1 MIGIKVPGQFVPGT
15 VDGFVTEARW
25 VKGTYIVVK
34 TVEEANLV
42 PMSVRVDGTLVY
54 VSDNDTE
61 YRWIGDDWEVIPK
74 SFSDAPVDGKIYA
87 RQNGLWTIVDL
98 DAIDASIDQ
107 IKQELSLKANSSDLS
122 GLQAQIEQVESQLS
136 NYVPYTELKNYI
148 QMKLGPLP
156 DKGEANTL
164 YFVQSDNGYE
174 FYIWWN
180 DAAGFALIGSTDVDL
195 SQYYTKSEVDALLQG
210 VEQKIPDVSNLATK
224 QELAQKADVS
234 SIPTKVSQLEN
245 DTGFITNDALVGYAL
260 KTDIPDVSV
269 FALKTEIPT
278 NLSQLTND
286 AGYITKDVN
295 DLTNYE
301 TAASI
306 NAKLDQK
313 ADKSEIPDVSGF
325 ATSEQL
331 TSGLAGKQDTLVS
344 GTNIKTING
353 QSILGAGNIEIQGG
367 SGGSIGPATE
377 DTLGGILATNL
388 DTQEGTSA
396 YVDVE
401 EDGKAFVKIPNVSET
416 SSAQDVVN
424 TLSSDGTLVLNGN
437 A

>member
-74 SFSDAPVDGKIYA
+74 PFSDAPVDGKIYA
-87 RQNGLWTIVDL
+87 RQNGLWTVIDL
-98 DAIDASIDQ
+98 DSINISLRQ
-107 IKQELSLKANSSDLS
+107 LKQELSLKANSSDLS
-122 GLQAQIEQVESQLS
+122 ELQVQLEQVESQLA
-136 NYVPYTELKNYI
+136 NYVPYTELKNYT

-164 YFVQSDNGYE
+164 YFVRSDNGCE
-174 FYIWWN
+174 FYIWW
-180 DAAGFALIGSTDVDL
+180 DDSVRFVLIGSTDVDL

-210 VEQKIPDVSNLATK
+210 VEQKIPDVSNFATK
-224 QELAQKADVS
+224 QELAQKADINN
-234 SIPTKVSQLEN
+234 IPTRVSQLEN
-245 DTGFITNDALVGYAL
+245 DTGFITNDALVDYAL
-260 KTDIPDVSV
+260 KSD
-269 FALKTEIPT
+269 
-278 NLSQLTND
+278 
-286 AGYITKDVN
+286 
-295 DLTNYE
+295 
-301 TAASI
+301 
-306 NAKLDQK
+306 
-313 ADKSEIPDVSGF
+313 IPDVSGF

-331 TSGLAGKQDTLVS
+331 TGGLAGKQDTLVS

-401 EDGKAFVKIPNVSET
+401 ENGKAFVKIPSVDET
-416 SSAQDVVN
+416 STADDVVN
-424 TLSSDGTLVLNGN
+424 LLNTSTLILNGN

>member
-61 YRWIGDDWEVIPK
+61 YRWVGDDWEVIPK

-136 NYVPYTELKNYI
+136 NYVPYTELKNYT

-156 DKGEANTL
+156 KQGEANTL
-164 YFVQSDNGYE
+164 YFVQGDSGYE
-174 FYIWWN
+174 FYIWWS
-180 DAAGFALIGSTDVDL
+180 DSVGFALIGSTDVDL

-210 VEQKIPDVSNLATK
+210 VEQKIPDVS
-224 QELAQKADVS
+224 
-234 SIPTKVSQLEN
+234 
-245 DTGFITNDALVGYAL
+245 
-260 KTDIPDVSV
+260 V

-278 NLSQLTND
+278 NLSELTND

-313 ADKSEIPDVSGF
+313 ANKSEIPDVSGF

-353 QSILGAGNIEIQGG
+353 YSILGEGNIQIQGG
-367 SGGSIGPATE
+367 SGGDISIATE
-377 DTLGGILATNL
+377 DTVGGILATDNSSV
-388 DTQEGTSA
+388 EGVEA
-396 YVDVE
+396 FVDV
-401 EDGKAFVKIPNVSET
+401 DDTGKASVKIPSVNET
-416 SSAQDVVN
+416 STPDDVVN
-424 TLSSDGTLVLNGN
+424 LLNTSTLILNGN

>member
-61 YRWIGDDWEVIPK
+61 YRWVGDDWEVIPK

-87 RQNGLWTIVDL
+87 RQNGLWTIIDL
-98 DAIDASIDQ
+98 DSIDASIEQ

-122 GLQAQIEQVESQLS
+122 ELQTQIEQVESQLS
-136 NYVPYTELKNYI
+136 NYVPYTELKNYT

-164 YFVQSDNGYE
+164 YFVQSGTGYE

-180 DAAGFALIGSTDVDL
+180 DAAGFALVGSTDVDL
-195 SQYYTKSEVDALLQG
+195 SQYYTKTEVNALIQG
-210 VEQKIPDVSNLATK
+210 VEQKIPDVSNFATR
-224 QELAQKADVS
+224 QELAQKADIS
-234 SIPTKVSQLEN
+234 SIPTRVSQLEN
-245 DTGFITNDALVGYAL
+245 DTGFITNAALVDYAL
-260 KTDIPDVSV
+260 KSDIPDVSV

-278 NLSQLTND
+278 NVSQLTND

-325 ATSEQL
+325 ATGEQL

-353 QSILGAGNIEIQGG
+353 QSILGEGNIEIQGG
-367 SGGSIGPATE
+367 SGGDISIATE
-377 DTLGGILATNL
+377 DTVGGILATDNS
-388 DTQEGTSA
+388 TVEGVEA
-396 YVDVE
+396 FVDV
-401 EDGKAFVKIPNVSET
+401 DDTGKASVKIPSVDET
-416 SSAQDVVN
+416 STPDDVVN
-424 TLSSDGTLVLNGN
+424 LLNTSTLILNGN

>member
-1 MIGIKVPGQFVPGT
+1 MIGIKVPGQFVSGT

-61 YRWIGDDWEVIPK
+61 YRWVGDDWEVIPK

-87 RQNGLWTIVDL
+87 RQNGLWTIIDL
-98 DAIDASIDQ
+98 DSIDASIEQ

-122 GLQAQIEQVESQLS
+122 GLQTQIEQVESQLS
-136 NYVPYTELKNYI
+136 NYVPYAELKNYTK
-148 QMKLGPLP
+148 MKLGPLP

-164 YFVQSDNGYE
+164 YFVHSDNGYE
-174 FYIWWN
+174 FYIWWD
-180 DAAGFALIGSTDVDL
+180 DATGFALIGSTDVDL
-195 SQYYTKSEVDALLQG
+195 SQYYTKAEVDALLQG

-260 KTDIPDVSV
+260 KT
-269 FALKTEIPT
+269 
-278 NLSQLTND
+278 
-286 AGYITKDVN
+286 
-295 DLTNYE
+295 
-301 TAASI
+301 
-306 NAKLDQK
+306 
-313 ADKSEIPDVSGF
+313 EIPDVSGF

-331 TSGLAGKQDTLVS
+331 TGGLAGKQDTLVS

-353 QSILGAGNIEIQGG
+353 QSILGSGDLPI
-367 SGGSIGPATE
+367 SGGTGEVVPATPG
-377 DTLGGILATNL
+377 TLGGFYATDL
-388 DTQEGTSA
+388 STVVGVDG
-396 YVDVE
+396 YVGMDSSNR
-401 EDGKAFVKIPNVSET
+401 AFVKIPSISNT
-416 SSAQDVVN
+416 STSADVV
-424 TLSSDGTLVLNGN
+424 GTLNNNPEGYLILDGN
-437 A
+437 S

>member
-61 YRWIGDDWEVIPK
+61 YRWVGDDWEVIPK

-87 RQNGLWTIVDL
+87 RQNGLWTIIDL
-98 DAIDASIDQ
+98 DSIDASIEQ

-122 GLQAQIEQVESQLS
+122 ELQTQIEQVESQLS
-136 NYVPYTELKNYI
+136 NYVPYTELKNYT

-180 DAAGFALIGSTDVDL
+180 DAAGFALIGSTHVDL
-195 SQYYTKSEVDALLQG
+195 SQYYTKAEVNALIQS
-210 VEQKIPDVSNLATK
+210 VEQKIPDVSNFATK
-224 QELAQKADVS
+224 QELAQKADINN
-234 SIPTKVSQLEN
+234 IPTRVSQLEN
-245 DTGFITNDALVGYAL
+245 DTGFITNDALVDYAL
-260 KTDIPDVSV
+260 KSD
-269 FALKTEIPT
+269 
-278 NLSQLTND
+278 
-286 AGYITKDVN
+286 
-295 DLTNYE
+295 
-301 TAASI
+301 
-306 NAKLDQK
+306 
-313 ADKSEIPDVSGF
+313 IPDVSGF

-353 QSILGAGNIEIQGG
+353 YSILGEGNIEIQGG
-367 SGGSIGPATE
+367 SGGDISIATE
-377 DTLGGILATNL
+377 DTVGGILATDNSTVEGVEAFVGVD
-388 DTQEGTSA
+388 DT
-396 YVDVE
+396 
-401 EDGKAFVKIPNVSET
+401 GKASVKIPSVDET
-416 SSAQDVVN
+416 STADDVVN
-424 TLSSDGTLVLNGN
+424 LLNTSALILNGN

>member
-61 YRWIGDDWEVIPK
+61 YRWVGDDWEVIPK

-87 RQNGLWTIVDL
+87 RQNGLWTIIDL
-98 DAIDASIDQ
+98 DSIDASIEQ

-122 GLQAQIEQVESQLS
+122 ELQTQIEQVESQLS
-136 NYVPYTELKNYI
+136 NYVPYTELKNYT

-164 YFVQSDNGYE
+164 YFVQSGTGYE

-180 DAAGFALIGSTDVDL
+180 DAAGFALVGSTNVDL
-195 SQYYTKSEVDALLQG
+195 SQYYTKTEVNALIQG
-210 VEQKIPDVSNLATK
+210 VEQKIPDVSNFATR
-224 QELAQKADVS
+224 QELAQKADIN
-234 SIPTKVSQLEN
+234 SIPTRVSQLEN
-245 DTGFITNDALVGYAL
+245 DTGFITNAALVDYAL
-260 KTDIPDVSV
+260 KSDIPDVSV

-278 NLSQLTND
+278 NVSQLTND

-353 QSILGAGNIEIQGG
+353 QSILGEGNIEIQGG
-367 SGGSIGPATE
+367 SGGDISIATE
-377 DTLGGILATNL
+377 DTVGGILATDNS
-388 DTQEGTSA
+388 TVEGVEA
-396 YVDVE
+396 FVDV
-401 EDGKAFVKIPNVSET
+401 DDTGKASVKIPSVDET
-416 SSAQDVVN
+416 STPDDVVN
-424 TLSSDGTLVLNGN
+424 LLNTSTLILNGN
-437 A
+437 AQ

>member
-61 YRWIGDDWEVIPK
+61 YRWVGDDWEVIPK

-98 DAIDASIDQ
+98 DSIDASIEQ

-122 GLQAQIEQVESQLS
+122 GLQKQIEQVESQLS
-136 NYVPYTELKNYI
+136 NYVPYTELRNYT

-164 YFVQSDNGYE
+164 YFVQGDSGYK
-174 FYIWWN
+174 FYIWW
-180 DAAGFALIGSTDVDL
+180 DDVTRFALIGSTDVDL
-195 SQYYTKSEVDALLQG
+195 SQYYTKLEVNALLQG

-260 KTDIPDVSV
+260 KTDIPDVS
-269 FALKTEIPT
+269 
-278 NLSQLTND
+278 
-286 AGYITKDVN
+286 
-295 DLTNYE
+295 
-301 TAASI
+301 
-306 NAKLDQK
+306 
-313 ADKSEIPDVSGF
+313 GF

-344 GTNIKTING
+344 GVNIKTING
-353 QSILGAGNIEIQGG
+353 YSILGEGNIQIQGG
-367 SGGSIGPATE
+367 SGGDISIATE
-377 DTLGGILATNL
+377 DTVGGILATDNS
-388 DTQEGTSA
+388 TVEGVEA
-396 YVDVE
+396 FVDV
-401 EDGKAFVKIPNVSET
+401 DDTGKASVKIPSVDET
-416 SSAQDVVN
+416 STPDDVVN
-424 TLSSDGTLVLNGN
+424 LLNTSTLILNGN